1 MLRIFVIL
9 AMIVSFGMIVFPPLY
24 VFCVLC
30 LSSIGVSFLG
40 CLEDKM
46 SNRNRGKMS

>member
-9 AMIVSFGMIVFPPLY
+9 AMIVLFGMLVFPPLY

-30 LSSIGVSFLG
+30 FSSIGVALIG

-46 SNRNRGKMS
+46 TARHRGK